1 MKANNSLMIL
11 FLTARDENTEFAM
24 LRNLKKG
31 ASYINFLLTLTIL
44 MGSPQLIW
52 GSDTMPH
59 PFEVNASGAVLLD
72 FKSGEFI
79 YGQNSQKQIKPASL
93 VKILTLFL
101 VFDAVKSGQVRLE
114 DNVLISKKAWRT
126 RGSKMFIEV
135 GTQVPLVELIKGIAV
150 ASGNDACVAV
160 AEFLQGSEQAF
171 VEKMNEKLRELGIL
185 HTHFRTVSG
194 WPAPDQYTTAFDMA
208 LLARAYVRT
217 HPEALHYHKLKEFT
231 SEGISQLNRNRLLW
245 RDPSIDGLK
254 TGYISKAGYHLL
266 ATAQRE
272 DQRFIAVVM
281 GAKNPRV
288 REREAL
294 RLLNYGFRNY
304 TSVMLFEKGKLL
316 LQLPVWKGKAGQIGL
331 TAAESGVVAV
341 PISKEKEVSWH
352 TETPEKLFAPVKKG
366 QSIGQAIISYK
377 KKVLRRI
384 PLHADQE
391 ILQAGLVK
399 RTLHTLALQGKAHKM
414 RLISVLIFFAAL
426 IWFLL
431 RTRWSRQNRRRRH
444 RYLPAQKDL
453 I

>member
-1 MKANNSLMIL
+1 MIV
-11 FLTARDENTEFAM
+11 FLKARDENRGVAM
-24 LRNLKKG
+24 LRNLNKG
-31 ASYINFLLTLTIL
+31 ALHINFWLALIIL
-44 MGSPQLIW
+44 MGLPQPIW

-72 FKSGEFI
+72 FKSGEFV
-79 YGQNSQKQIKPASL
+79 YGQDPEKQIKPASL

-135 GTQVPLVELIKGIAV
+135 GTQVPLVELVKGIAV

-171 VEKMNEKLRELGIL
+171 VDKMNEKLRDLGIL
-185 HTHFRTVSG
+185 HTHFRTVNG
-194 WPAPDQYTTAFDMA
+194 LPAPDQYTTASDMA
-208 LLARAYVRT
+208 LLARDYIRT
-217 HPEALHYHKLKEFT
+217 YPEALQYHKLKELT
-231 SEGISQLNRNRLLW
+231 SEGVSQRNRNRLLW
-245 RDPSIDGLK
+245 RDPSIDGVK
-254 TGYISKAGYHLL
+254 TGYISEAGYHLI

-304 TSVMLFEKGKLL
+304 ASVLLFKKGKVL
-316 LQLPVWKGKAGQIGL
+316 LQLPVWKGKADQIGL
-331 TAAESGVVAV
+331 TAAESGVVTV
-341 PISKEKEVSWH
+341 PISKEEEVSWY
-352 TETPEKLFAPVKKG
+352 TETPEKLLAPVKKG
-366 QSIGQAIISYK
+366 QLIGQAIISLK
-377 KKVLRRI
+377 NKVLKRI
-384 PLHADQE
+384 PLHANQE
-391 ILQAGLVK
+391 ILQAGLIK
-399 RTLHTLALQGKAHKM
+399 KTLHTLALQGKDHKM
-414 RLISVLIFFAAL
+414 RLISLLIVLTAL
-426 IWFLL
+426 TWFPR
-431 RTRWSRQNRRRRH
+431 RTRWPRQNRRRRD
-444 RYLPAQKDL
+444 RYTPAQKDL

>member
-1 MKANNSLMIL
+1 
-11 FLTARDENTEFAM
+11 M
-24 LRNLKKG
+24 LRNLSKG
-31 ASYINFLLTLTIL
+31 ASYLGLWLTLTIL

-59 PFEVNASGAVLLD
+59 PFEVNANGAVLLD

-79 YGQNSQKQIKPASL
+79 YGQNSQKRIKPASL

-101 VFDAVKSGQVRLE
+101 VFDAVKSGQVKLE

-126 RGSKMFIEV
+126 RGSKMFIKV
-135 GTQVPLVELIKGIAV
+135 GTQVPLVELVKGIAV

-160 AEFLQGSEQAF
+160 AEFLQGSEKAF
-171 VEKMNEKLRELGIL
+171 VEEMNEKLQELGIL
-185 HTHFRTVSG
+185 DTYIRTVNG
-194 WPAPDQYTTAFDMA
+194 LPAPDQYTTAFDMA
-208 LLARAYVRT
+208 LLARDYVRT
-217 HPEALHYHKLKEFT
+217 HPEALQYHKLKEFT
-231 SEGISQLNRNRLLW
+231 SEGITQRNRNRLLW

-254 TGYISKAGYHLL
+254 TGYISEAGYHLL

-281 GAKNPRV
+281 GVKNPRV

-304 TSVMLFEKGKLL
+304 ASVLLFKKGKVL
-316 LQLPVWKGKAGQIGL
+316 LQLPVWKGKADQIGL
-331 TAAESGVVAV
+331 IAGESGVVTV
-341 PISKEKEVSWH
+341 PISKEEEVTWH
-352 TETPEKLFAPVKKG
+352 TETPEKLFAPLKKG
-366 QSIGQAIISYK
+366 QSIGQAIISLK
-377 KKVLRRI
+377 KKVLKRI

-391 ILQAGLVK
+391 ILQAGLIK
-399 RTLHTLALQGKAHKM
+399 KTLHTLALQGKVHKM
-414 RLISVLIFFAAL
+414 RLISVLTVFTAL
-426 IWFLL
+426 TWFLWL
-431 RTRWSRQNRRRRH
+431 TKRPRQNRRRRH